1 MGTIR
6 VCAGI
11 CLLLLLASM
20 AKAQYWHGVD
30 GTVPLRIDSSRISI
44 KPDDGFSTQEVEEA
58 LSLLV
63 RFTGIAEEEAPS
75 GFVVGL
81 LSSAPGYDE
90 FLDTLQA
97 IPGIDLVEP
106 YYLDESGQPVMV
118 GDRFLAAFDESVSA
132 QTIDSINDAFNVV
145 TDHEIAGMT
154 NVYVLKNTA
163 YSGLRMLD
171 LANAY
176 YNLAQTL
183 YSHPDFR
190 AHIETMSYKLYDYY
204 NSYQPQ
210 TKKVIGQFNSASV
223 WDLVGLDRPIVVAML
238 DDGLDE
244 HEDLPAS
251 RILPGYDVAGSVNYD
266 NDHDYDPRP
275 GQLCYHGMS
284 TAGIVAASHTT
295 DSAGGA
301 LTSSGVISMDPHVLV
316 MPIKIFNDEW
326 YNPSAGVYASDLAAG
341 VTYAWT
347 HGADIISNS
356 WAYDNP
362 LVAQQPVLND
372 ALERATLFG
381 RGGRGCPVI
390 FSSGNTTI
398 RYSNPNGVAYPS
410 KLACCFAVGAMG
422 LDDYRR
428 SYSRYGAEL
437 DLVAPSDDNSIGVW
451 ALDQMGI
458 WGKNPI
464 TISDCPAAA
473 NDVDYNCHF
482 GGTSAACPLVS
493 GTAALLLSKDSTLS
507 AQAVY
512 YILRS
517 SADTSLAWGNITP
530 GNWEYGYGRI
540 DAFRAVLSLSHGD
553 ANNDGHITITDIQF
567 LVNYLFINGVP
578 VPWPDILLGDANCDA
593 RVSIVD
599 ISLLTDYLFIS
610 RKPLPRPCF
619 AYNN

>member
-1 MGTIR
+1 
-6 VCAGI
+6 
-11 CLLLLLASM
+11 M
-20 AKAQYWHGVD
+20 AIIDVGVD
-30 GTVPLRIDSSRISI
+30 S
-44 KPDDGFSTQEVEEA
+44 
-58 LSLLV
+58 
-63 RFTGIAEEEAPS
+63 
-75 GFVVGL
+75 
-81 LSSAPGYDE
+81 
-90 FLDTLQA
+90 
-97 IPGIDLVEP
+97 
-106 YYLDESGQPVMV
+106 
-118 GDRFLAAFDESVSA
+118 
-132 QTIDSINDAFNVV
+132 
-145 TDHEIAGMT
+145 
-154 NVYVLKNTA
+154 
-163 YSGLRMLD
+163 
-171 LANAY
+171 
-176 YNLAQTL
+176 
-183 YSHPDFR
+183 
-190 AHIETMSYKLYDYY
+190 
-204 NSYQPQ
+204 
-210 TKKVIGQFNSASV
+210 
-223 WDLVGLDRPIVVAML
+223 
-238 DDGLDE
+238 

-251 RILPGYDVAGSVNYD
+251 RLLPGCDFAGSDTLD
-266 NDHDYDPRP
+266 NDQDNDPRP
-275 GQLCYHGMS
+275 GPTQYHGMS

-295 DSAGGA
+295 DSAAGS
-301 LTSSGVISMDPHVLV
+301 LTNSGLISMDPYVNILPV
-316 MPIKIFNDEW
+316 KIFTDEG
-326 YNPSAGVYASDLAAG
+326 NSRDVYASDLAAA

-347 HGADIISNS
+347 HGADILSNS
-356 WAYDNP
+356 WAYDDP
-362 LVAQQPVLND
+362 AKVPEPVLND

-381 RGGRGCPVI
+381 RNGRGCPVI
-390 FSSGNTTI
+390 FASGNTKI
-398 RYSNPNGVAYPS
+398 GYPNPNGVAYPS

-428 SYSRYGAEL
+428 AYSRYGPEL

-464 TISDCPAAA
+464 TISDCPPAS

-599 ISLLTDYLFIS
+599 ISLLTDHLFIS